1 MISFPQELPM
11 TQDFESCFFCPMPPE
26 RTIAKNELAYAIR
39 DGFPVT
45 PLHMLVIPRRH
56 VGDYFGLTKDELLA
70 CHDLIHRVREMVLSE
85 DTTVAGFN
93 IGVNTGAAAGQT
105 ILHCHFHLIPR
116 RSGDVENPR
125 GGVRNVIPGKGDYL
139 AM

>member
-1 MISFPQELPM
+1 M
-11 TQDFESCFFCPMPPE
+11 TQDFASCFFCPMPPE
-26 RTIAKNELAYAIR
+26 RTIAQNEFAYAIR

-56 VGDYFGLTKDELLA
+56 ASDYFSLEGEELVA
-70 CHDLIHRVREMVLSE
+70 CHALIKRVREMVMAE
-85 DTTVAGFN
+85 DTTVTGFN
-93 IGVNTGAAAGQT
+93 VGVNIGTSAGQT

-116 RSGDVENPR
+116 RNGDVANPR
-125 GGVRNVIPGKGDYL
+125 GGIRNVIPGKGDYV

>member
-1 MISFPQELPM
+1 M
-11 TQDFESCFFCPMPPE
+11 TQDFESCLFCPMPPE

-45 PLHMLVIPRRH
+45 RLHTLVIPRRH
-56 VGDYFGLTKDELLA
+56 VVDYFGLTKDELMA

-85 DTTVAGFN
+85 DATVAGFN

-125 GGVRNVIPGKGDYL
+125 GGVRNVIPGMGDYI